1 MKLSHLVLI
10 KRNRSENMTTVIPE
24 SMQKLINHVKE
35 FFPNDLKLQ
44 QMFEQCFVNTYT
56 TTMKEQKDGKTFVI
70 TGDIPAMWLR
80 DSAAQ
85 VRPYLLVAEEDEKI
99 ANLLEGVIRQQ
110 FSFILHDPYANA
122 FNESANGKGHQA
134 DLTKM
139 TPHIWERKYEID
151 SLCYPVQL
159 AYLFWK
165 STGRTSHLIES
176 FQRVIETIIQLWR
189 VEQDHET
196 HSPYR
201 FERLD
206 VRQSDTLIR
215 NGKGGRVVPT
225 GMTWSAFRPSDDAC
239 TYGYLVP
246 ANMFAVVV
254 LGYAAEMCDEV
265 LNNQLLQEECLNLRK
280 EIQNGIEQCAKLNH
294 PIHGEIY
301 VYETNGE
308 GRFNL
313 MDDANVPSLLAA
325 PYLGYLPF
333 DDLTYKNTRSF
344 LLSRDNPYYYE
355 GKYANGIGSP
365 HTPDHYIWHIAL
377 AIQGMTST
385 NETERQEILTYFKK
399 TDGGTKFMHEGFN
412 ADCPEEFTRD
422 WFAWANTM
430 FSEFVLCLTGK
441 AVKGSPLYYQLM
453 KEK

>member
-1 MKLSHLVLI
+1 
-10 KRNRSENMTTVIPE
+10 MTTVIPE

-35 FFPNDLKLQ
+35 FFPDDLKLQ

-56 TTMKEQKDGKTFVI
+56 TTMKKQEDGKTFVI

-85 VRPYLLVAEEDEKI
+85 VRPYLLAAEEDEKI
-99 ANLLEGVIRQQ
+99 ADLLEGVIRQHYA
-110 FSFILHDPYANA
+110 FILHDPYANA
-122 FNESANGKGHQA
+122 FNESANGKGHQT
-134 DLTKM
+134 DDTKM
-139 TPHIWERKYEID
+139 SAYVWERKYEID

-165 STGRTSHLIES
+165 STGRTSHLKET
-176 FQRVIETIIQLWR
+176 FQQVIETIIQVWR
-189 VEQDHET
+189 TEQDHENN
-196 HSPYR
+196 SPYR
-201 FERLD
+201 FERSD
-206 VRQSDTLIR
+206 CRQSDTLIR
-215 NGKGGRVVPT
+215 EGKGGRVVPT

-246 ANMFAVVV
+246 ANMFAVVI
-254 LGYAAEMCDEV
+254 LGYAAEMCEEV
-265 LNNQLLQEECLNLRK
+265 LNHPSLKEECLKLRA
-280 EIQNGIEQCAKLNH
+280 EIQNGIEQYAKLDH
-294 PIHGEIY
+294 PIHGDMY
-301 VYETNGE
+301 VYETDGE
-308 GRFNL
+308 GRVNL

-333 DDLTYKNTRSF
+333 DDSRYVNTRNF

-377 AIQGMTST
+377 AIQGMTAT
-385 NETERQEILTYFKK
+385 NETERQEILAYFKN
-399 TDGGTKFMHEGFN
+399 TDGGTTFMHEGFN
-412 ADCPEEFTRD
+412 SDCPEEFTRD

-430 FSEFVLCLTGK
+430 FSEFVLSLTGK
-441 AVKGSPLYYQLM
+441 AVKGSPLYHQLLETNSV
-453 KEK
+453 K

>member
-1 MKLSHLVLI
+1 
-10 KRNRSENMTTVIPE
+10 MTAVIPK
-24 SMQKLINHVKE
+24 SMQKLIQHVKE
-35 FFPNDLKLQ
+35 SFPGDEKLHR
-44 QMFEQCFVNTYT
+44 MFEQCFVNTYT
-56 TTMKEQKDGKTFVI
+56 TTLNKQEDGKTFVV

-85 VRPYLLVAEEDEKI
+85 VRPYLIAAEEDAEL
-99 ANLLEGVIRQQ
+99 ADLLEGVIRQQ
-110 FSFILHDPYANA
+110 FAFILHDPYANA
-122 FNESANGKGHQA
+122 FNETANSRGHQT
-134 DLTKM
+134 DLTQM
-139 TPHIWERKYEID
+139 TPYIWERKYEID
-151 SLCYPVQL
+151 SLCYPIQL

-165 STGRTSHLIES
+165 STGRTAYIKET
-176 FQRVIETIIQLWR
+176 FQEVLETIIQVWR
-189 VEQDHET
+189 TEQDHEKQ
-196 HSPYR
+196 SSYR
-201 FERLD
+201 FERAD

-215 NGKGGRVVPT
+215 DGKGGRVVPT

-265 LNNQLLQEECLNLRK
+265 LHDSSLKEECLKLRD
-280 EIQNGIEQCAKLNH
+280 EIRQGIEQYAKLDH
-294 PIHGEIY
+294 PIYGEMY
-301 VYETNGE
+301 VYETDGE
-308 GRFNL
+308 GRVQL

-325 PYLGYLPF
+325 PYLGYQPF
-333 DDLTYKNTRSF
+333 DDAAYLNTRKF

-377 AIQGMTST
+377 AIQGMTATS
-385 NETERQEILTYFKK
+385 EEEKQQILAYFKN
-399 TDGGTKFMHEGFN
+399 TDGGTNFMHEGFN

-430 FSEFVLCLTGK
+430 FSEFVLSLTGK
-441 AVKGSPLYYQLM
+441 AVKGSPLYQQFLI
-453 KEK
+453 KNQV

>member
-1 MKLSHLVLI
+1 
-10 KRNRSENMTTVIPE
+10 MTTVIPE
-24 SMQKLINHVKE
+24 SMQKLIQHVKA
-35 FFPNDLKLQ
+35 FFPEDEKLQ
-44 QMFEQCFVNTYT
+44 HMFEQCFVNTYT
-56 TTMKEQKDGKTFVI
+56 TTLKKQEDGKTFVI

-85 VRPYLLVAEEDEKI
+85 VRPYLLAAEEDEEM
-99 ANLLEGVIRQQ
+99 ATLLEGVIRQQ
-110 FSFILHDPYANA
+110 FDFILHDPYANA
-122 FNESANGKGHQA
+122 FNQTANGKGHQT

-151 SLCYPVQL
+151 SLCYPIQL

-165 STGRTSHLIES
+165 STGRTTLINDT
-176 FQRVIETIIQLWR
+176 FKQVMETIIHVWR
-189 VEQDHET
+189 TEQDHEN

-201 FERLD
+201 FERTD
-206 VRQSDTLIR
+206 CRQSDTLIR
-215 NGKGGRVVPT
+215 DGKGGRVIPT

-254 LGYAAEMCDEV
+254 LGYAAEMCDV
-265 LNNQLLQEECLNLRK
+265 LKEAALKEECLKLRE
-280 EIQNGIEQCAKLNH
+280 EIQKGIEQYAKLDH
-294 PIHGEIY
+294 PIHGDMY
-301 VYETNGE
+301 VYETDGE
-308 GRFNL
+308 GRVNV

-325 PYLGYLPF
+325 PYLGYLPY
-333 DDLTYKNTRSF
+333 DDLAYLNTRSF

-377 AIQGMTST
+377 AIQGMTTTS
-385 NETERQEILTYFKK
+385 EEEKQEILAYFKQ
-399 TDGGTKFMHEGFN
+399 TDGGTNFMHEGFD

-430 FSEFVLCLTGK
+430 FSEFVLSLTGK
-441 AVKGSPLYYQLM
+441 AVKGSPLYDQLM
-453 KEK
+453 KSHSNL

>member
-1 MKLSHLVLI
+1 
-10 KRNRSENMTTVIPE
+10 MTTVIPE

-35 FFPNDLKLQ
+35 FFPQDEKLQ
-44 QMFEQCFVNTYT
+44 HMFEQCFVNTYT
-56 TTMKEQKDGKTFVI
+56 TTLKKQEDGKTFVI

-85 VRPYLLVAEEDEKI
+85 VRPYLLAAEEDEEM
-99 ANLLEGVIRQQ
+99 ATLLEGVIRQQ
-110 FSFILHDPYANA
+110 FDFILHDPYANA
-122 FNESANGKGHQA
+122 FNQTANGKGHQT

-151 SLCYPVQL
+151 SLCYPIQL

-165 STGRTSHLIES
+165 STGRTTLINDT
-176 FQRVIETIIQLWR
+176 FKQVMETIIQVWR
-189 VEQDHET
+189 TEQDHEN

-201 FERLD
+201 FERTD
-206 VRQSDTLIR
+206 CRQSDTLIR
-215 NGKGGRVVPT
+215 EGKGGRVVPT

-246 ANMFAVVV
+246 ANMFAVVI
-254 LGYAAEMCDEV
+254 LGYAAEMCDV
-265 LNNQLLQEECLNLRK
+265 INQTALKEECLKLRE
-280 EIQNGIEQCAKLNH
+280 EIQSGIEQYAKLDH
-294 PIHGEIY
+294 PIHGDMF
-301 VYETNGE
+301 VYETDGE
-308 GRFNL
+308 GRVNL

-325 PYLGYLPF
+325 PYLGYLPYG
-333 DDLTYKNTRSF
+333 DPTYLNTRSF

-377 AIQGMTST
+377 AIQGMTTTS
-385 NETERQEILTYFKK
+385 EEEKQEILAYFKQ
-399 TDGGTKFMHEGFN
+399 TDGGTNFMHEGFD

-430 FSEFVLCLTGK
+430 FSEFVLSLTGK
-441 AVKGSPLYYQLM
+441 AVKGSPLYDQLM
-453 KEK
+453 KSHSNL

>member
-1 MKLSHLVLI
+1 
-10 KRNRSENMTTVIPE
+10 MTTVIPE
-24 SMQKLINHVKE
+24 SMQKLIQHVKE
-35 FFPNDLKLQ
+35 FFPEDQKLQ

-56 TTMKEQKDGKTFVI
+56 TTMKKKEDGKTFVI

-85 VRPYLLVAEEDEKI
+85 VRPYLLAAEEDSEI
-99 ANLLEGVIRQQ
+99 ADLLEGVIRQQ
-110 FSFILHDPYANA
+110 FEFILHDPYANA
-122 FNESANGKGHQA
+122 FNETANGKGHQA
-134 DLTKM
+134 DLTDM
-139 TPHIWERKYEID
+139 TSHTWERKYEID
-151 SLCYPVQL
+151 SLCYPLQL

-165 STGRTSHLIES
+165 STGRTAHINEELP
-176 FQRVIETIIQLWR
+176 QVLETILKVWR
-189 VEQDHET
+189 DEQNHEAN
-196 HSPYR
+196 SPYK
-201 FERLD
+201 FERAD
-206 VRQSDTLIR
+206 VRQSDTLTR
-215 NGKGGRVVPT
+215 DGKGGRVVPT

-265 LNNQLLQEECLNLRK
+265 LQQPALKEECLKLQA
-280 EIQNGIEQCAKLNH
+280 EIQQGIEQYAKLEH
-294 PIHGEIY
+294 PIHGEMY
-301 VYETNGE
+301 AYETDGE

-325 PYLGYLPF
+325 PYLGYAGFEDKSYL
-333 DDLTYKNTRSF
+333 NTRQF

-355 GKYANGIGSP
+355 GKFANGIGSP

-377 AIQGMTST
+377 AIQGMTT
-385 NETERQEILTYFKK
+385 TDEEEKQQILTYFTT
-399 TDGGTKFMHEGFN
+399 TDGGTNFMHEGFD

-430 FSEFVLCLTGK
+430 FSEFVLSLTGK
-441 AVKGSPLYYQLM
+441 AVKGSPLHKQLQ
-453 KEK
+453 KNN

>member
-1 MKLSHLVLI
+1 
-10 KRNRSENMTTVIPE
+10 MTTVIPE
-24 SMQKLINHVKE
+24 SMQKMIQHVNE
-35 FFPNDLKLQ
+35 FFPEDHKLQ

-56 TTMKEQKDGKTFVI
+56 TTMKKKEDGKTFVI

-85 VRPYLLVAEEDEKI
+85 VRPYLLAAEEDSEM
-99 ANLLEGVIRQQ
+99 ADLLEGVVRQQ
-110 FSFILHDPYANA
+110 FEFILHDPYANA
-122 FNESANGKGHQA
+122 FNETANGKGHQE
-134 DLTKM
+134 DLTDM
-139 TPHIWERKYEID
+139 TPHTWERKYEID
-151 SLCYPVQL
+151 SLCYPIQL

-165 STGRTSHLIES
+165 STGRTAHIKEQLP
-176 FQRVIETIIQLWR
+176 QVLETILKVWR
-189 VEQDHET
+189 DEQDHET
-196 HSPYR
+196 NSPYK
-201 FERLD
+201 FERAD
-206 VRQSDTLIR
+206 VRQSDTLTR
-215 NGKGGRVVPT
+215 AGKGGRVIPT

-254 LGYAAEMCDEV
+254 LGYAAEMCEEV
-265 LNNQLLQEECLNLRK
+265 LRQSALKEACMKLQA
-280 EIQNGIEQCAKLNH
+280 EIQQGIEQYAKLEH
-294 PIHGEIY
+294 PVHGEMY
-301 VYETNGE
+301 AYETDGE

-325 PYLGYLPF
+325 PYLGYAGFEDESYL
-333 DDLTYKNTRSF
+333 NTRRF

-377 AIQGMTST
+377 AIQGMTT
-385 NETERQEILTYFKK
+385 TDEAEKQEILTYFTT
-399 TDGGTKFMHEGFN
+399 TDGGTNFMHEGFD

-430 FSEFVLCLTGK
+430 FSEFVLSLTGK
-441 AVKGSPLYYQLM
+441 AVKGSPLHKQLQ
-453 KEK
+453 KNN

>member
-1 MKLSHLVLI
+1 
-10 KRNRSENMTTVIPE
+10 MTAVIPK
-24 SMQKLINHVKE
+24 SMQKLIQHVKE
-35 FFPNDLKLQ
+35 YFPGDEKLHT
-44 QMFEQCFVNTYT
+44 MFEQCFVNTYT
-56 TTMKEQKDGKTFVI
+56 TTLKKLEDGKTFVV

-85 VRPYLLVAEEDEKI
+85 VRPYLIAAEEDVEL
-99 ANLLEGVIRQQ
+99 ADLLEGVIRQQ
-110 FSFILHDPYANA
+110 FAFILHDPYANA
-122 FNESANGKGHQA
+122 FNETANGKGHQS
-134 DLTKM
+134 DLTQM

-151 SLCYPVQL
+151 SLCYPIQL

-165 STGRTSHLIES
+165 STGRTAYIKET
-176 FQRVIETIIQLWR
+176 FQEVLETIIQVWR
-189 VEQDHET
+189 TEQDHENQ
-196 HSPYR
+196 SPYR
-201 FERLD
+201 FERAD

-215 NGKGGRVVPT
+215 EGKGGRVVPT

-254 LGYAAEMCDEV
+254 LGYAAEICDEV
-265 LNNQLLQEECLNLRK
+265 LRDSSLKEACLQLREEIR
-280 EIQNGIEQCAKLNH
+280 QGIEQYAKLDH
-294 PIHGEIY
+294 PIYGEMY
-301 VYETNGE
+301 VYETDGE
-308 GRFNL
+308 GRSQL

-333 DDLTYKNTRSF
+333 DDRTYIHTRKF

-355 GKYANGIGSP
+355 GKYAKGIGSP

-385 NETERQEILTYFKK
+385 SEEEKQQILAYFKN
-399 TDGGTKFMHEGFN
+399 TDGGTNFMHEGFN
-412 ADCPEEFTRD
+412 ADGPEEFTRD

-430 FSEFVLCLTGK
+430 FSEFVLSLTGK
-441 AVKGSPLYYQLM
+441 AVKGSPLDQQFLKM
-453 KEK
+453 NQA